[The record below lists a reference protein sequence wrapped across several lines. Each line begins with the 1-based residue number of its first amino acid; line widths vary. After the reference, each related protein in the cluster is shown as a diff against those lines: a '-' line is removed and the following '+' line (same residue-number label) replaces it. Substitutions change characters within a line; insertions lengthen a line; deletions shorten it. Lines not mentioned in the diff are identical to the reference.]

1 MENVMAA
8 ATIIVPVVLG
18 VTQVYKTTFGG
29 KKRLPIINLAI
40 GMIIGGLWAVSFAPD
55 ELVTFIWGGALSGMA
70 AGGFYDLG
78 VNLKEIAVSKG
89 EGDR

>member
-1 MENVMAA
+1 MAA

-29 KKRLPIINLAI
+29 KKFLPIVNLVI
-40 GMIIGGLWAVSFAPD
+40 GMITGGLWAVSFVPD
-55 ELVTFIWGGALSGMA
+55 EIITFIWGGALSGMA

-78 VNLKEIAVSKG
+78 VNLKKIAVSSRERGK
-89 EGDR
+89 